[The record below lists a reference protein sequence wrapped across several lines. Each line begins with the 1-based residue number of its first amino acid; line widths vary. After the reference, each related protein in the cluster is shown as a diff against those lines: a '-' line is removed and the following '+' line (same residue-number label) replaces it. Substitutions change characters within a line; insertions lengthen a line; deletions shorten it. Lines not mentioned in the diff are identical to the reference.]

1 MSGPAASDT
10 RDGRD
15 SRDSRGDILA
25 GVHLRDDDLEPQ
37 TGLRFAS
44 TVFRIC
50 SVVILLLAM
59 WQFADWWMDRPPG
72 NVGLAVLVGDTIRLI
87 VVAALLWAASNL
99 AALFVKSHYDL
110 RAARILVA
118 RQAYILRQMALSQG
132 LVDVAPTGARREV
145 DTEEMRIRARENR
158 G

>member
-1 MSGPAASDT
+1 MQQSASATT
-10 RDGRD
+10 RE
-15 SRDSRGDILA
+15 SRGDLLP

-37 TGLRFAS
+37 SGLRFAS

-50 SVVILLLAM
+50 AVVILLLAI

-72 NVGLAVLVGDTIRLI
+72 NVGLAVLVGESIRLV

-110 RAARILVA
+110 RATRILA
-118 RQAYILRQMALSQG
+118 TRQEYVLRQVALAQG
-132 LVDVAPTGARREV
+132 AIDSGRAGARRDE
-145 DTEEMRIRARENR
+145 DTGAPGGHEPPRD